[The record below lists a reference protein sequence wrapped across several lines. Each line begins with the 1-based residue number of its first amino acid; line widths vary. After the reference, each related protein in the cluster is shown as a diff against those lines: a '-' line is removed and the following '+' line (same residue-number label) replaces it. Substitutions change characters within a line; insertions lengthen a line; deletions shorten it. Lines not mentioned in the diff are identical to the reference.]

1 MTTVE
6 EEPGKGGSVDDRWRR
21 EDKVIGR
28 LDLDLVAAFGP
39 GSRSHPAIRLTCG
52 KEETGRGGR
61 GSWPHR
67 RCQDTNRNA
76 ESKEC
81 KKYSSVHYC
90 LPSWV

>member
-6 EEPGKGGSVDDRWRR
+6 EEPGKGGPVDGRLRR

-39 GSRSHPAIRLTCG
+39 GSSSHPAIRFTCG

-61 GSWPHR
+61 GSWLR
-67 RCQDTNRNA
+67 CRCQDSNRDT

-81 KKYSSVHYC
+81 
-90 LPSWV
+90 